1 MRVSPEVEIA
11 FGLAASEAERRRHE
25 FMSVEHLLF
34 ALLFDADCARVI
46 QHSGGDV
53 DSIRRKLD
61 RFLDTEIPQVSDTV
75 EVTPSPT
82 VGFQRVVQR
91 AAIHVRSAG
100 KDEVKGRNILVA
112 IFAEADSVAA
122 HTLQEAGVT
131 RFDVV
136 NFISHGVSKAGGGV
150 GESAELRKSPAA
162 GEAEE
167 EAEGAGTRDPLATY
181 CIDLAQKALE
191 GYIDPLIGR
200 ENEVER
206 AIQILA
212 RRRKNNPLFI
222 GDAGV
227 GKTAIV
233 EGIALR
239 IHEKKV
245 PEVLATARIYAL
257 DMGSLLAGTKFRGD
271 FEERFKAV
279 VNALERREGSILFI
293 DELHTVMGA
302 GSASGGTL
310 DASNLLKPAL
320 SSGKI
325 RCIGATTFQEYR
337 SHMERDRALARRFQ
351 KIEVGEPSLAE
362 TALILKGLKSRYEEF
377 HGVTF
382 TADAIDAAA
391 TLAERYLRDKKLPDK
406 AIDLLDEAG
415 AAAKLAHGRGAKVD
429 TADIESVVAKMAQ
442 IPPRQVSS
450 SDKLQLRDLA
460 ETLGQAVFGQKQ
472 AIQEITAAIKLS
484 RAGLRAPTK
493 PIGSFLFT
501 GPTGVGKTELAK
513 QLAKAL
519 GIEFIRFDM
528 SEYGERHTV
537 SRLIGAPPGYVGF
550 DRGGLLT
557 DAVTKTPHA
566 VLLLDEIEKAHPD
579 VFNVLLQVMD
589 HGTLTDNN
597 GKPADFRHVILIM
610 TSNVGARDLAA
621 TRMGFGERGKV
632 GEDDKA
638 FKNLFSP
645 EFRNRLDARVQFA
658 PLDPAVMRSIVGK
671 FVKELEAQ
679 LSERRVTISLTD
691 AAVDYL
697 ATKGYDRD
705 FGARPLD
712 RLMQDEVKRPL
723 GDELLFGKLE
733 NGGHVEVDA
742 VDGKLV
748 FRNTPTITPARVEV
762 IDDTV
767 KKPTLN

>member
-34 ALLFDADCARVI
+34 ALLFDADCSRVI

-61 RFLDTEIPQVSDTV
+61 RFLDTEIPQVSENV

-136 NFISHGVSKAGGGV
+136 NYISHGVSKTGGTEPADGRKSSSVGGAEPEEEVDAGGG
-150 GESAELRKSPAA
+150 
-162 GEAEE
+162 
-167 EAEGAGTRDPLATY
+167 RDPLTTY
-181 CIDLAQKALE
+181 CIDLAQKAVE
-191 GYIDPLIGR
+191 GFIDPLIGR
-200 ENEVER
+200 DHEVER

-245 PEVLATARIYAL
+245 PEVLASARIFAL
-257 DMGSLLAGTKFRGD
+257 DMGALLAGTKFRGD

-279 VNALERREGSILFI
+279 VTALERRDGSILFI

-351 KIEVGEPSLAE
+351 KIEVGEPSVAE
-362 TALILKGLKSRYEEF
+362 TALILKGLRSRYEEF
-377 HGVTF
+377 HGVAYT
-382 TADAIDAAA
+382 TEAIEAAA
-391 TLAERYLRDKKLPDK
+391 TLSDRYLRDKKLPDK

-415 AAAKLAHGRGAKVD
+415 AAAKLAQGRGSVVD
-429 TADIESVVAKMAQ
+429 VAAIENVVAKMAQ

-450 SDKLQLRDLA
+450 SDKMQLRDLE
-460 ETLGQAVFGQKQ
+460 ETLGMAVFGQKA
-472 AIQEITAAIKLS
+472 AIKEITSAIKLS

-557 DAVTKTPHA
+557 DAVSKTPHA

-621 TRMGFGERGKV
+621 TRLGFGDRGKV

-645 EFRNRLDARVQFA
+645 EFRNRLDARVQFG
-658 PLDPAVMRSIVGK
+658 PLDPSVMRSIVGK
-671 FVKELEAQ
+671 FVKELEVQ
-679 LSERRVTISLTD
+679 LAERHVTITLTD
-691 AAVDYL
+691 GAIEYL
-697 ATKGYDRD
+697 AKKGYDPD

-712 RLMQDEVKRPL
+712 RLVQDEVKRPL
-723 GDELLFGKLE
+723 GDELLFGLLE
-733 NGGHVEVDA
+733 SGGNVEVDC

-748 FRNTPTITPARVEV
+748 FNTTAAIQPSVVEMIDENPKKRTIH
-762 IDDTV
+762 
-767 KKPTLN
+767 